1 MTIGVVVIGR
11 NEGPRLRRCLES
23 ALRTARPIVYVDS
36 GSGDGSVAL
45 AAALGVETLELERSR
60 PFSAARARNEGF
72 ERLLAK
78 FPGIGCVQFLDADCT
93 LFAGWLEAAAQA
105 LAADARRA
113 AVIGELMEREPG
125 AGVYSRLCA
134 LEWRSAPGDPCN
146 PASLV
151 GIAMMRADVFRALG
165 GFRPQL
171 IAGEDPELGIRMALA
186 GYKVT
191 RIACPMATHEA
202 GITRFAQ
209 WWRRAVRAGHAIG
222 QRCDLHGRSA
232 VRDCVRERSSTVFW
246 AMVLPLIVACSA
258 PATRGASLLLLAA
271 YAVLWFRVWRR
282 RRGAGDSAA
291 DAVLYA
297 TFVLIAKFAHA
308 VGLARF
314 FFNKRAGRYEII
326 EYK

>member
-1 MTIGVVVIGR
+1 MASGIVVIGR

-36 GSGDGSVAL
+36 GSSDGSVAL
-45 AAALGVETLELERSR
+45 AVALGIETLELERSR

-72 ERLLAK
+72 DRLLAK

-113 AVIGELMEREPG
+113 AVIGELMECAPSIG
-125 AGVYSRLCA
+125 IYSRLSA
-134 LEWRSAPGDPCN
+134 LEWRSAPADPCN

-151 GIAMMRADVFRALG
+151 GIAMMRVDVFRKLG
-165 GFRPQL
+165 GFRPEM
-171 IAGEDPELGIRMALA
+171 IAGEDPELGVRIGLA

-191 RIACPMATHEA
+191 RIACPMATHDA
-202 GITRFAQ
+202 DITRFGQ

-222 QRCDLHGRSA
+222 QRSDLNGKSA
-232 VRDCVRERSSTVFW
+232 ARDCVRERNSTVFW
-246 AMVLPLIVACSA
+246 AIVLPLIVASSA
-258 PATRGASLLLLAA
+258 PASSGASLVLLAA
-271 YAVLWFRVWRR
+271 YPALWLRVWQRR
-282 RRGAGDSAA
+282 WDGGDTGG

-297 TFVLIAKFAHA
+297 TFVLIAKFANA

-314 FFNKRAGRYEII
+314 FLNKLAGRYEIM